1 MSEPKRDALITHI
14 ACESIGCIKAVG
26 DLAKLALRPRR
37 GASPIGRNAFTDFS
51 ADQKIIKITRSEH
64 NARLVLASD
73 PVIARID
80 YIDEGT
86 QKNCTIFISPVA
98 PGAVNDFTVA
108 SYRSPWGRLAER
120 SAGDEVTVLIGDRK
134 LDVSI
139 ESVTKLYPRETAEYW
154 DSRNSAIDIINFG
167 RSVVSSLFKICDL
180 GRQIEVEDLDAL
192 WKDPIDEGVS
202 GRETLTQ
209 MELRRQTILDRYQGD
224 VFRLP
229 IGEQLFLSGPPG
241 TGKTTTLIKRLG
253 QKTDTA
259 VLEESNNEFHLIQQ
273 VSEETGDPH
282 DNSWIMFSP
291 TELLRLY
298 VKEAFVKEGV
308 AASDTHVRT
317 WKNYSKIIARENLG
331 ILRTSISGSFDLR
344 PQSAHIDLE
353 NFDETEWYDAFRKY
367 IDNSNMQDME
377 SDAKWLVSRE
387 SPDLKEIGDRLM
399 EILPDKVKDDFYTH
413 IITEVEPVV
422 SDVREAIKL
431 RTENI
436 NKILTQVRNVLTKN
450 NRSFPD
456 ELRDEVSRLI
466 AIAFPEMTDDDDM
479 ETEQDDEDEQIL
491 TPKAGQPVN
500 RRQALDRME
509 NAFRTLARYKV
520 LGRHL
525 SKKSLHHE
533 ILSWLGDDR
542 MPSNED
548 MNELGNLLVERTRLR
563 KFDRLGQRLLRE
575 IVRKY
580 RRFRRENTKEGRWY
594 TKEKIASSDIHWREL
609 NLVILAILQIAN
621 EVLESYRKSSTR
633 ELPNEGLLG
642 SVRHLLKAQVLV
654 DEATDF
660 SPIQLACMYEI
671 AHPAMRSFFLC
682 GDVDQRLTSWGIK
695 SYDTLS
701 WISPK
706 IDIQNINVS
715 YRQTNPLVNL
725 AKGLARVGNL
735 NATKIHLPDTLSV
748 EGVAPIW
755 KSSLKKRSDVAEWL
769 TERVREIETIE
780 HHTNVFPTIAV
791 LVNGDESVVPLVS
804 ALNKCLKEINL
815 SAVAC
820 EDGTFV
826 GNDNDVRVFDIKH
839 IKGLE
844 FETVF
849 FVDLDQ
855 TIKNYPDLFI
865 HYLYVGTTRARTY
878 LGITFSDDV
887 PNKLASLKEHFK
899 QDWS

>member
-1 MSEPKRDALITHI
+1 MHRQPDNLKGSIVMSEPKREKIITQI
-14 ACESIGCIKAVG
+14 ACESLKCIKAVG
-26 DLAKLALRPRR
+26 ELAKLALKPRR
-37 GASPIGRNAFTDFS
+37 GASPVGRNAFTEFS
-51 ADQKIIKITRSEH
+51 ADQNLKKITRSEH

-80 YIDEGT
+80 YTNEETEREGT
-86 QKNCTIFISPVA
+86 VFISPVA
-98 PGAVNDFTVA
+98 PGAVEGFTVA
-108 SYRSPWGRLAER
+108 SYRSSWGRLAEL
-120 SAGDEVTVLIGDRK
+120 SAGDEEPVRIGDRRVY
-134 LDVSI
+134 VSI
-139 ESVTKLYPRETAEYW
+139 DSVTKLYPRETADYW
-154 DSRNSAIDIINFG
+154 DSRNSVIDIIGFG
-167 RSVVSSLFKICDL
+167 RSVVSSLFKRCAL
-180 GRQIEVEDLDAL
+180 AKQVKVEDLEVL
-192 WKDPIDEGVS
+192 WEDPLDEGVS
-202 GRETLTQ
+202 RREALTQ
-209 MELRRQTILDRYQGD
+209 MELRRQTILDRYQGEI
-224 VFRLP
+224 FRLP
-229 IGEQLFLSGPPG
+229 IGEQFFLSGPPG

-273 VSEETGDPH
+273 VSEETGEPH

-308 AASDTHVRT
+308 AASDAHVRT
-317 WKNYSKIIARENLG
+317 WENYSKVIARENLG

-353 NFDETEWYDAFRKY
+353 KVDETKWYDAFRKY

-377 SDAKWLVSRE
+377 SDAKWLASKE
-387 SPDLKEIGDRLM
+387 SPDLMGIGDRLK
-399 EILPDKVKDDFYTH
+399 EILPGKVNSDFYTNT
-413 IITEVEPVV
+413 ITGVEPVV
-422 SDVREAIKL
+422 SDIREAIKL
-431 RTENI
+431 RTEKI
-436 NKILTQVRNVLTKN
+436 TKILTQMRNVLTKN

-466 AIAFPEMTDDDDM
+466 AIASPEMTDDDDT
-479 ETEQDDEDEQIL
+479 ETEQDDEEEQIS

-509 NAFRTLARYKV
+509 NALRTLARYKV

-542 MPSNED
+542 MPSDED
-548 MNELGNLLVERTRLR
+548 MKELGNLLVERTRLR

-580 RRFRRENTKEGRWY
+580 RRFRRDNTKEGRWY
-594 TKEKIASSDIHWREL
+594 TKEKIASSEIHWREL

-621 EVLESYRKSSTR
+621 EVLESYRKSHTR

-660 SPIQLACMYEI
+660 SPIQLACMYEM

-701 WISPK
+701 WIKSK
-706 IDIQNINVS
+706 DRHSEHKCIIS
-715 YRQTNPLVNL
+715 TNKSSCKSCQGFG
-725 AKGLARVGNL
+725 KGWKFERHENSLARR
-735 NATKIHLPDTLSV
+735 P
-748 EGVAPIW
+748 
-755 KSSLKKRSDVAEWL
+755 
-769 TERVREIETIE
+769 
-780 HHTNVFPTIAV
+780 
-791 LVNGDESVVPLVS
+791 
-804 ALNKCLKEINL
+804 
-815 SAVAC
+815 
-820 EDGTFV
+820 
-826 GNDNDVRVFDIKH
+826 
-839 IKGLE
+839 
-844 FETVF
+844 
-849 FVDLDQ
+849 
-855 TIKNYPDLFI
+855 
-865 HYLYVGTTRARTY
+865 
-878 LGITFSDDV
+878 
-887 PNKLASLKEHFK
+887 
-899 QDWS
+899 